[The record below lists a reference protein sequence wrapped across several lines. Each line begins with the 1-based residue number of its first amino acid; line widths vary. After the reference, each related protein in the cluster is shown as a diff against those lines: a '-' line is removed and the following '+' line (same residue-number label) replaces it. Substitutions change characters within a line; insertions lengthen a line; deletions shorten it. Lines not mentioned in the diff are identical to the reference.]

1 MGILD
6 SKQTTSGAPWQ
17 PAQPYIKKGMAQ
29 AGKLLARGQGFHA
42 PKFPTYTPMSAQTQA
57 GLGSMWDQAQGG
69 NPLAAQSEGA
79 VSGILGGATND
90 KYNQLYNDSSN
101 QAFAQNVQ
109 NQSDLIANDV
119 QRQFSGLGRTGSA
132 ADTGALVS
140 QLGDYRTKAMAD
152 NWNQNIANQ
161 RGILGDQTQGQLGAV
176 AAAPGAYQQRF
187 LPAQYQ
193 QQVGAAYDDLATR
206 KLQSQVDRFNT
217 NQQAPWNRLNAYNG
231 AINGTGGSNPGFGS
245 QTVTT
250 PFNPFGTA
258 AGLALGAA
266 SVYKTA
272 TGGGGLSKL

>member
-6 SKQTTSGAPWQ
+6 SKQTTAAAPWK
-17 PAQPYIKKGMAQ
+17 PAQPYIQAGMKKAQ
-29 AGKLLARGQGFHA
+29 ALLNKGQGFKA
-42 PKFPTYTPMSAQTQA
+42 PGFQTYTPMSAQTQT
-57 GLGSMWDQAQGG
+57 GLGSMWDAAQGA
-69 NPLAAQSEGA
+69 NPLAGQSEGA
-79 VSGILGGATND
+79 ISGILSGDTNS
-90 KYNQLYNDSSN
+90 KYNDLFANSGND
-101 QAFAQNVQ
+101 AFAKNVQ

-187 LPAQYQ
+187 LPSQYQ
-193 QQVGAAYDDLATR
+193 QQVGTAYDDLATR

-217 NQQAPWNRLNAYNG
+217 NQQAPWQRLNAYNG
-231 AINGTGGSNPGFGS
+231 AINGTGGSSTGFGS
-245 QTVTT
+245 STVST
-250 PFNPFGTA
+250 PFNLLGTL
-258 AGLALGAA
+258 GGVALGGA
-266 SVYKTA
+266 SLLK
-272 TGGGGLSKL
+272 GGLSGLK